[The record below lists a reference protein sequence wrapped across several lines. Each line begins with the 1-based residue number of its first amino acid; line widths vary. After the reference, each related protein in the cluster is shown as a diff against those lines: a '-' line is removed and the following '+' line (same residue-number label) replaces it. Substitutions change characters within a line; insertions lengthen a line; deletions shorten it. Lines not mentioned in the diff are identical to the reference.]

1 MTPADL
7 HPYLRDRIEV
17 AESGCWLWHVG
28 LTPDGYGSATL
39 RLSSLAPKYK
49 WRAHRLTYTLLV
61 GPIPDGLQLDHLC
74 RVRNCVNPT
83 HLEPVTCL
91 ENVRR
96 GTSSAFWLAKTH
108 CPRNHPYDERN
119 TGRSTKGGRIC
130 RACARDK
137 MRARRAARAAEQI
150 QPLRR
155 VA

>member
-1 MTPADL
+1 MTPSDL

-39 RLSSLAPKYK
+39 RHPDLAQYK
-49 WRAHRLTYTLLV
+49 WRAHRLVYTLLA

-74 RVRNCVNPT
+74 RVRNCVNPG
-83 HLEPVTCL
+83 HLEPVTAQ

-96 GTSSAFWLAKTH
+96 SASAAFWRSKTH
-108 CPRNHPYDERN
+108 CPQRHPYDARN
-119 TGRSTKGGRIC
+119 TGLTKRGARIC
-130 RACARDK
+130 RTCARDK
-137 MRARRAARAAEQI
+137 MRARRAARAAEQV